1 MSAGTLKKT
10 SLLSNETRSQY
21 APAIR
26 TGRDPLFALVCG
38 MADTI
43 TCPSCKAEIPL
54 SDAITHS
61 LKEQFTREFDLRQR
75 DLEQTIAAREKKL
88 GEQVKVLEQN
98 KLDLEAQVA
107 SKLESERRKLTEQ
120 AQQQARAGLSVE
132 MDDLKNQLAARATK
146 LEEAQRNELI
156 LRQQQRELEDRTKN
170 LELEVAR
177 KLDEERAKLQGDAR
191 RQAMEEQQLRMADK
205 EKLIADLKTQI
216 ESLQQKAEQGSQ
228 QSQGEVLEL
237 QLEEMLRLAFPL
249 DEIMPVPKGVTGA
262 DVLQRVRNNLGQ
274 DCGTIIWESKRTK
287 TWTQGWLTKL
297 KDDARAQGA
306 DIAILVSQALPD
318 SVTNSGLVEG
328 VWVSG
333 FTFALPLAA
342 ALRNGLLGVAAAR
355 RAESGKDEKMEVL
368 YQFIT
373 SPQFRRQV
381 EGVLEAFTEMQR
393 DLDTERRAMEKLWK
407 KREAQINR
415 VLNGTSGQYG
425 ALQGIVGNVAL
436 PEIKTLELG
445 E

>member
-1 MSAGTLKKT
+1 MA
-10 SLLSNETRSQY
+10 
-21 APAIR
+21 AIR
-26 TGRDPLFALVCG
+26 TGRGAIFALVCV

-88 GEQVKVLEQN
+88 NEQVKLLEQT
-98 KLDLEAQVA
+98 KLDLDAQVA
-107 SKLESERRKLTEQ
+107 SKLETERRKLTEQ

-132 MDDLKNQLAARATK
+132 MEDLKHQLAARAAK
-146 LEEAQRNELI
+146 LEEAQRNELV
-156 LRQQQRELEDRTKN
+156 LRQQQRELVDRTKN

-237 QLEEMLRLAFPL
+237 QLEEMLRLAFPH

-262 DVLQRVRNNLGQ
+262 DVLHRVRNNLGQ

-306 DIAILVSQALPD
+306 DLAILVSQALPD
-318 SVTNSGLVEG
+318 TVTNSGLVEG

-373 SPQFRRQV
+373 STQFRRQV

>member
-1 MSAGTLKKT
+1 MS
-10 SLLSNETRSQY
+10 
-21 APAIR
+21 AIR
-26 TGRDPLFALVCG
+26 TGRGALFALVCG

-75 DLEQTIAAREKKL
+75 DLEQTMAAREKKL
-88 GEQVKVLEQN
+88 GEQTQQLEQN
-98 KLDLEAQVA
+98 KLDLEAQVS
-107 SKLESERRKLTEQ
+107 SKLEVERRKLTEE
-120 AQQQARAGLSVE
+120 AQKQARAGFTLE
-132 MDDLKNQLAARATK
+132 MDDLKTQLAARAAK
-146 LEEAQRNELI
+146 LEEAQRNELV

-177 KLDEERAKLQGDAR
+177 KLDEERAKLQSDAR

-205 EKLIADLKTQI
+205 EKLISDLKTQI

-237 QLEEMLRLAFPL
+237 QLEEQLRQAFPQ

-274 DCGTIIWESKRTK
+274 PCGTIIWESKRTK

-306 DIAILVSQALPD
+306 DLAILVSQALPD
-318 SVTNSGLVEG
+318 TVTNSGLVEG

-342 ALRNGLLGVAAAR
+342 ALRNGLLSVAAAR

-368 YQFIT
+368 YQFVT

-381 EGVLEAFTEMQR
+381 EGVLEAFVEMQR

-407 KREAQINR
+407 KREAQLTR

-425 ALQGIVGNVAL
+425 ALQGIVGNAAL